1 MSIKRIFAVLTQEYY
16 MIFRS
21 VEAFFDI
28 FVFSFI
34 SLLLF
39 GFFSTY
45 LVGENNVI
53 AAQYLLLG
61 MLFWEVVRVVQYAIT
76 VASLWNLWS
85 RNLSNMFI
93 APVSTAEYITA
104 HTASAIIKGGLV
116 FIINATVASIVFGF
130 SVFDLGI
137 MVWVYFLL
145 FAVFAFSAG
154 LILLGAIFRFGTRIQ
169 AFAWGIVPILQ
180 PLTAA
185 FFPVSILPVPLQTFA
200 WFFPITYLFEAVRTQ
215 LNTGHVDWRQILF
228 AIILDIVYTIFAI
241 VIFSW
246 LFRAAKDSGQ
256 FARNES

>member
-21 VEAFFDI
+21 VETFFDI

-45 LVGENNVI
+45 LIGENNII
-53 AAQYLLLG
+53 AAQHLLLG
-61 MLFWEVVRVVQYAIT
+61 MLFWEVVRVVQYAVTI
-76 VASLWNLWS
+76 ASLWNLWS

-93 APVSTAEYITA
+93 APVSTAEYLTA
-104 HTASAIIKGGLV
+104 HTVSAVIRGGLV
-116 FIINATVASIVFGF
+116 FVLNASVASVAFGF
-130 SVFDLGI
+130 SVFELGP
-137 MVWVYFLL
+137 MVWVYFFL

-154 LILLGAIFRFGTRIQ
+154 IILLGAILRFGTRIQ

-185 FFPVSILPVPLQTFA
+185 FFPVSILPAPLQAFA
-200 WFFPITYLFEAVRTQ
+200 WLFPTTYLFEAVRSH
-215 LNTGHVDWRQILF
+215 LDMGSVDWRLIFF
-228 AIILDIVYTIFAI
+228 AVILDIVYTVFAV

-246 LFRAAKDSGQ
+246 LFRASRDSGQ